1 MSTEDILAGATW
13 RKSSFS
19 GSGDAGNGACVEAAH
34 LPDGRIALRDSK
46 SPNTGTL
53 IVTRDGLEHLTS

>member
-1 MSTEDILAGATW
+1 VIAQDLF

-19 GSGDAGNGACVEAAH
+19 GTANCVEVRR

-46 SPNTGTL
+46 DRTL
-53 IVTRDGLEHLTS
+53 PPHHFTPAEWTAFLAGVRAGEFDLE